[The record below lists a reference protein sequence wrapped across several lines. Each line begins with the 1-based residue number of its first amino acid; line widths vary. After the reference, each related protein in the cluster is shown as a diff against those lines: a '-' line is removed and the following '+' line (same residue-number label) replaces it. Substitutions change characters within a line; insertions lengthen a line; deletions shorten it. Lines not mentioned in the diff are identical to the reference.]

1 MKTIFSVWRATKD
14 MFAIIATPVLSFLA
28 FVYVYIRGAERY
40 EEEFALIRI
49 GENSLYE
56 YVYLLFIVIYCLL
69 LVYVTIDTIKNNK
82 LLFYWTNMNKRS
94 IYIFLLLEEQ
104 NSIYGFFILNY
115 LFGRKISIHN
125 KMLLLPLLIVA
136 TSLLFS
142 DFIATSNIGQ
152 FIFKRRNGVRIGNVK
167 LIRSFP
173 MKKTRLQ
180 CVAINLKYRYSS
192 LERTIYMI
200 LAFLVAGI
208 TFFIDATPQMYFCFF
223 LVSIVIFVCA
233 EDNYWKRDSKTMMY
247 IIHSGV
253 KVTNYIRPILFG
265 GVIYYLL
272 FLNILFLIRVENIW
286 FVLAYAFCGLIS
298 LLYWMSVYLYFYLYI
313 DTSNTIIKD
322 LFVLIFAILFIL
334 PGINIGV
341 AIYFW
346 RKIICWN

>member
-14 MFAIIATPVLSFLA
+14 MFAIIATPVLSFLV

-40 EEEFALIRI
+40 EEEFALIRFS
-49 GENSLYE
+49 EYSLYE
-56 YVYLLFIVIYCLL
+56 YVYLFFIVIYCLL
-69 LVYVTIDTIKNNK
+69 LVYVTNDTIKNNK

-94 IYIFLLLEEQ
+94 TYIFLLLEEQ
-104 NSIYGFFILNY
+104 NSIYVFFILNY
-115 LFGRKISIHN
+115 LFGRKLSIHN
-125 KMLLLPLLIVA
+125 EMVLLPLLIVG
-136 TSLLFS
+136 TSLLFG
-142 DFIATSNIGQ
+142 DFFATSNIGA
-152 FIFKRRNGVRIGNVK
+152 FLFKRRNRVKIGNVK

-173 MKKTRLQ
+173 MKYPWLQ
-180 CVAINLKYRYSS
+180 SVAINLKYRYSS
-192 LERTIYMI
+192 LQRTIYMV

-208 TFFIDATPQMYFCFF
+208 TFFIDATPQMFFCFF
-223 LVSIVIFVCA
+223 IVSIVIFICA
-233 EDNYWKRDSKTMMY
+233 EDNYWKHDSKTMKY

-253 KVTNYIRPILFG
+253 KVISYIRPILFG

-272 FLNILFLIRVENIW
+272 FLNILFLIRVKNLW
-286 FVLAYAFCGLIS
+286 FVLAYAFCELIT

-313 DTSNTIIKD
+313 DTRNTIVKD
-322 LFVLIFAILFIL
+322 LFVLIFTFLFIL